1 MYSCGFLYLSM
12 INFFKKIRKKLLS
25 KNKFSSYIIYAVGE
39 IILVVVGI
47 LIALQINNWNE
58 SRKQRLHKIELV
70 KLLIT
75 DLEDRKAEN
84 IADRNSGLSMVDV
97 FRKSLKYWEDNND
110 IDTTNL
116 KIVLG
121 LLASDDWYYHN
132 QTPTYNRLSNSAL
145 WENIPDSL
153 AMQVNDIYYSRF
165 TAIKTEFENSRE
177 YATTCKINYLRPSGL
192 INLNQS
198 AINLKSKIIK
208 NPKNFISYVQLSL
221 ANVKSLNNSFL
232 RSENSIKEVVQKLHV
247 YKNSL

>member
-1 MYSCGFLYLSM
+1 M

-97 FRKSLKYWEDNND
+97 FKKSLFHARNF
-110 IDTTNL
+110 L
-116 KIVLG
+116 
-121 LLASDDWYYHN
+121 
-132 QTPTYNRLSNSAL
+132 
-145 WENIPDSL
+145 
-153 AMQVNDIYYSRF
+153 
-165 TAIKTEFENSRE
+165 
-177 YATTCKINYLRPSGL
+177 CYL
-192 INLNQS
+192 
-198 AINLKSKIIK
+198 
-208 NPKNFISYVQLSL
+208 
-221 ANVKSLNNSFL
+221 
-232 RSENSIKEVVQKLHV
+232 
-247 YKNSL
+247 

>member
-1 MYSCGFLYLSM
+1 M

-177 YATTCKINYLRPSGL
+177 YATICKINYLRPSGL

-208 NPKNFISYVQLSL
+208 NPKNFISYMQLSL

-247 YKNSL
+247 YKSSL

>member
-1 MYSCGFLYLSM
+1 M

-97 FRKSLKYWEDNND
+97 FRESLKYWEDNND

-177 YATTCKINYLRPSGL
+177 YATTC
-192 INLNQS
+192 
-198 AINLKSKIIK
+198 
-208 NPKNFISYVQLSL
+208 
-221 ANVKSLNNSFL
+221 
-232 RSENSIKEVVQKLHV
+232 
-247 YKNSL
+247 

>member
-1 MYSCGFLYLSM
+1 M

-58 SRKQRLHKIELV
+58 SRKQRLHEIELI

-84 IADRNSGLSMVDV
+84 IADRNLGLRMVDI
-97 FRKSLKYWEDNND
+97 FKKPLKYWDNKND

-116 KIVLG
+116 KIVIE
-121 LLASDDWYYHN
+121 LLASDYWYYHN
-132 QTPTYNRLSNSAL
+132 ETPTYNRLSNSAL
-145 WENIPDSL
+145 WEKIPDSL
-153 AMQVNDIYYSRF
+153 AMQVNDIYYSKF
-165 TAIKTEFENSRE
+165 TMIKTVFENSRE
-177 YATTCKINYLRPSGL
+177 YATKCKINYLRPNGL

-198 AINLKSKIIK
+198 SISMKNKILK
-208 NPKNFISYVQLSL
+208 NPENFISYVQLSL
-221 ANVKSLNNSFL
+221 ANVNRLNNSFL
-232 RSENSIKEVVQKLHV
+232 RSENSIKEVVQKLHI
-247 YKNSL
+247 YKSSL